1 MVASSPIFA
10 NESRMSLAGFRN
22 EILNISCDHH
32 EIPWI
37 CSHVVTNSGDQLS
50 HQIRKMMPKIRQPY
64 RNAAGFGSTEAR
76 SEKNSYYRW
85 APKGSFYEQPRR
97 KSHADSGVRDGSNRS
112 ATQAPVGGS
121 APPYPPPY
129 PPTAPAIGIPGCIGM
144 PCIGMPCIGIPCGMA
159 CPPNPPKPA
168 NPAIRGSIGGAPIPG

>member
-1 MVASSPIFA
+1 
-10 NESRMSLAGFRN
+10 MSLAGFRN

-37 CSHVVTNSGDQLS
+37 CSHVVTNSGDKLS

-85 APKGSFYEQPRR
+85 APISGPSTSSPVARVTQIPESGTVHTEARLRR
-97 KSHADSGVRDGSNRS
+97 RS
-112 ATQAPVGGS
+112 AGARHRTLRRHPRS
-121 APPYPPPY
+121 AFRAASACLASACLASACLASAFPAAWLVLPIHRNQRIPPSAGP
-129 PPTAPAIGIPGCIGM
+129 
-144 PCIGMPCIGIPCGMA
+144 
-159 CPPNPPKPA
+159 
-168 NPAIRGSIGGAPIPG
+168 